1 MRVQEI
7 AISELHL
14 ASDTSGDA
22 GLSLSTDDIC

>member
-1 MRVQEI
+1 MCVQV

-14 ASDTSGDA
+14 ASDTSGEA